1 MDPLALLAQLAIFTI
16 SPLVHLRVG
25 KLLWNFLKKTPIG
38 KKSTSQPRLSLLYF
52 PGLAI
57 QIYLILALKS
67 FGASWVLTAAISIL
81 PFLFPLKETRLTI
94 NSLIPKSLSL
104 NFALWILVVLYLGI
118 SLADTTQSVTTI
130 WVNTY
135 GDLAYHMGMISSF
148 AIGDNFPPQNQI
160 LSGTPLSY
168 PFFVNLW
175 AASLWWA
182 NPVPGSF
189 NLVLLAQ
196 WMTIW
201 VTLYF
206 VVDGDRFKFLPWAVL
221 FGGGSLARL
230 GTHSGENIKSDYPW
244 SVFLTTIWI
253 PQRSAMMGMLGGLT
267 ALRYFN
273 DFIKDPANRFH
284 LLCTGSIIALLP
296 LVHTHLFLV
305 ICLYIGGTILLRFR
319 LRALTPL
326 RIFSTAA
333 VFSLISL
340 PWLFGKQSI
349 FKFEDGWY
357 PWKSDISNHF
367 LSSLVGSAEMWFFNA
382 GHWFLLIIILWF
394 LTKAH
399 AHFITLCALFIA
411 GNIFHLAVWEWD
423 QIKIFMSLYLIFLS
437 LWMYEPNAKKLILGH
452 YILIVGMIAGV
463 AELGLV
469 LIKYNRYTIYS
480 VDDVTKAKE
489 LISATAPDSVFIAA
503 PLHNSMITLTGRK
516 LFMGFPGTL
525 YSHGAL
531 YKDREQMMS
540 SLTQVVNCSGKSEFK
555 SAQKKI
561 CPDYLLWTGNE
572 QAKWRMI
579 DPKSAL
585 KLRPTELPYLY
596 KVQ

>member
-1 MDPLALLAQLAIFTI
+1 MDPIALLVQLALIAI
-16 SPLVHLRVG
+16 SPLVHLRLG
-25 KLLWNFLKKTPIG
+25 KLLWNFLKKTPVG
-38 KKSTSQPRLSLLYF
+38 KKSISQPRLSLLYF

-67 FGASWVLTAAISIL
+67 FGASWMITAIL
-81 PFLFPLKETRLTI
+81 STAPFIFPLKETLSTI
-94 NSLIPKSLSL
+94 NAIIPKSFSF
-104 NFALWILVVLYLGI
+104 NFALWFFVILYLGI
-118 SLADTTQSVTTI
+118 SLVDTTQSVTTL

-148 AIGDNFPPQNQI
+148 TLGENFPPQNQI

-175 AASLWWA
+175 AASLWWP
-182 NPVPGSF
+182 NPVTGSF

-196 WMTIW
+196 WLTIW
-201 VTLYF
+201 TALYF
-206 VVDGDRFKFLPWAVL
+206 VIDGDKYKFLPWAVL

-230 GTHSGENIKSDYPW
+230 GTHSGENIKADYPW

-253 PQRSAMMGMLGGLT
+253 PQRAAMMGMLGSMT

-273 DFIKDPANRFH
+273 DFINNPENKFN
-284 LLCTGSIIALLP
+284 LLCAGGILALLP
-296 LVHTHLFLV
+296 LVHTHLFLT

-319 LRALTPL
+319 LSCLTPL
-326 RIFSTAA
+326 RIFSSAA
-333 VFSLISL
+333 VFSFIAL
-340 PWLFGKQSI
+340 PWLIGKESI
-349 FKFEDGWY
+349 LKIENGWY
-357 PWKSDISNHF
+357 PWKSDINSAF
-367 LSSLVGSAEMWFFNA
+367 LASLNGSAEMWFFNA
-382 GHWFLLIIILWF
+382 GHWFLLVAILWF

-411 GNIFHLAVWEWD
+411 GNIFHIAVWEWD

-437 LWMYEPNAKKLILGH
+437 LWMYEPTSKKLVLGH
-452 YILIVGMIAGV
+452 FILLIGMIAGI

-469 LIKYNRYTIYS
+469 LIKYNRYTVYS
-480 VDDVTKAKE
+480 VDDVNKSKE
-489 LISATAPDSVFIAA
+489 LIDATTPDSVFLAA

-525 YSHGAL
+525 YSHGAN
-531 YKDREQMMS
+531 YKDREQMVG
-540 SLTQVVNCSGKSEFK
+540 SLLQSVNCSGKSEFINE
-555 SAQKKI
+555 SKKI

-572 QAKWRMI
+572 QNKWKMI

-585 KLRPTELPYLY
+585 KLRPTDLSYLY
-596 KVQ
+596 KIE